1 MKRHSLLLA
10 PAAVAALTLGACS
23 ADNEPALDE
32 PTASSE
38 SSSAVSS
45 TSKDAPTSSAAGSTS
60 AVSPAAAQAPAAKP
74 AADGFSLEDTHIRS
88 EQPAEMMIED
98 VRAGAHDGFDRL
110 VVELSGTGSPSVIAG
125 YEADP
130 RQQASGNELRP
141 AGNAF
146 FTLLI
151 QGVPLSMSADEAIVA
166 KSDPAGAAA
175 GNIVG
180 VADGGV
186 FEADAQYVVG
196 LDTERPYKLTMLE
209 NPTRVVVDFQK

>member
-10 PAAVAALTLGACS
+10 PAVAAALALSACN
-23 ADNEPALDE
+23 AETEPALDE
-32 PTASSE
+32 PTTANETPVSSAPSSE
-38 SSSAVSS
+38 SSTS
-45 TSKDAPTSSAAGSTS
+45 TEATTD
-60 AVSPAAAQAPAAKP
+60 VSPAAAQAAAAKP
-74 AADGFSLEDTHIRS
+74 AAEGFTLEDTHIRS

-110 VVELSGTGSPSVIAG
+110 VVELSGTGSPSIIAG

-130 RQQASGNELRP
+130 RQQASGYEIRP

-151 QGVPLSMSADEAIVA
+151 QGVPLSMSADEEMVA
-166 KSDPAGAAA
+166 KSDPSGVAA

-196 LDTERPYKLTMLE
+196 LNAERPYKLTVLE

>member
-1 MKRHSLLLA
+1 MKRHSMLLA
-10 PAAVAALTLGACS
+10 PVVAATLALGACS
-23 ADNEPALDE
+23 TETEPALDE
-32 PTASSE
+32 PTAANKSPVSNA
-38 SSSAVSS
+38 STSASS
-45 TSKDAPTSSAAGSTS
+45 TSTEATTDI
-60 AVSPAAAQAPAAKP
+60 SPAAAQAAVAKP
-74 AADGFSLEDTHIRS
+74 AAEGFTLEDTHIRS

-130 RQQASGNELRP
+130 RQQASGYEIRP
-141 AGNAF
+141 TGNVF

-151 QGVPLSMSADEAIVA
+151 QGVPLSMSADEEIVA
-166 KSDPAGAAA
+166 KSDPSGVAA

-196 LDTERPYKLTMLE
+196 LNAQRPYKLTVLD